1 MEHGQQT
8 GESIG
13 AMLSGIASALREVS
27 EKLDAV
33 AARIDG
39 AQAIQAV
46 GSEPTVEGRLA
57 KLEAWA
63 FRAAQDISGLDTR
76 VERLESGDG
85 PAPEDRQ
92 PTAERPAAPLPRA
105 AGRANAHRQERVG
118 TEPAAGKSDSGE
130 PAGARNGARPQ
141 STPREPV
148 HAAPESNSAA
158 QTGFTPPREPALEP
172 KVTAAQSFTAP
183 RDSASNFT
191 SPPSREPVQTFTPP
205 TPREPRS
212 PFTSPPSRDPSTGQH
227 ETFTAARAPAPASYS
242 PSENAAY
249 ESIVASTTNA
259 NHSGSANGAA
269 PDAPGTGL
277 TGAHRASEEDRTPV
291 ENTHV
296 DKLQAMLDEL
306 KRTAAAPLGRSDLF
320 ESPGDSASNGYPS
333 ERTEAQR
340 RPADYRLSSPP
351 PVS

>member
-39 AQAIQAV
+39 AQVVA
-46 GSEPTVEGRLA
+46 SEPTVEGRLA
-57 KLEAWA
+57 ELEAWA
-63 FRAAQDISGLDTR
+63 FRAGQDISGLDSR
-76 VERLESGDG
+76 VESLESGEG
-85 PAPEDRQ
+85 PAPEAQQ
-92 PTAERPAAPLPRA
+92 PPRPAVPLPRA
-105 AGRANAHRQERVG
+105 AGRSNAHRQERVG
-118 TEPAAGKSDSGE
+118 AEPSGTSDTREPAAS
-130 PAGARNGARPQ
+130 RNGVRPH

-148 HAAPESNSAA
+148 HAAAESNTAA
-158 QTGFTPPREPALEP
+158 QTGFTPPREPAATTLEP
-172 KVTAAQSFTAP
+172 NVTAGQSFTAP
-183 RDSASNFT
+183 RDPASNFT
-191 SPPSREPVQTFTPP
+191 APPSREPVPTFTTP
-205 TPREPRS
+205 TPREPGS
-212 PFTSPPSRDPSTGQH
+212 PFTSPPRDPGAGQQ
-227 ETFTAARAPAPASYS
+227 ETFTSAREPAPTSYS
-242 PSENAAY
+242 PGENAAY
-249 ESIVASTTNA
+249 ESIVASATST
-259 NHSGSANGAA
+259 NHSSSASGTT

-320 ESPGDSASNGYPS
+320 GSPGDSAPNGYQS

>member
-63 FRAAQDISGLDTR
+63 FRAGQDISGLDSR

-92 PTAERPAAPLPRA
+92 PTAERPAVPLPRA
-105 AGRANAHRQERVG
+105 AGRSNAHRQERVG
-118 TEPAAGKSDSGE
+118 TEPAAGKSDSRE
-130 PAGARNGARPQ
+130 PAGARNGARPR

-172 KVTAAQSFTAP
+172 KVTSGQSFTAP

-191 SPPSREPVQTFTPP
+191 APPSREPVQTFTAP
-205 TPREPRS
+205 TPREPVS
-212 PFTSPPSRDPSTGQH
+212 PFTSPPSRDPSPGH
-227 ETFTAARAPAPASYS
+227 ETFTAAREPAPASYS

-249 ESIVASTTNA
+249 ESIVASATSA
-259 NHSGSANGAA
+259 NHSGSANGAV

-320 ESPGDSASNGYPS
+320 ESPGDSASNGYQS
-333 ERTEAQR
+333 GRTEAQR

>member
-13 AMLSGIASALREVS
+13 AMLSSIASALREVS
-27 EKLDAV
+27 DKLDAV

-39 AQAIQAV
+39 AQTV
-46 GSEPTVEGRLA
+46 VSEPTAEGRLA

-63 FRAAQDISGLDTR
+63 FRAGQDISGLDAR
-76 VERLESGDG
+76 MQRLESGDD
-85 PAPEDRQ
+85 PAPEDR
-92 PTAERPAAPLPRA
+92 TAAAQRPAGSLPRAA
-105 AGRANAHRQERVG
+105 AGRANARKAEHG
-118 TEPAAGKSDSGE
+118 GAEPVARNSDAGEAAVS
-130 PAGARNGARPQ
+130 RNGARPQ

-148 HAAPESNSAA
+148 HAAAEPNSAA
-158 QTGFTPPREPALEP
+158 QTGFTPPREPTPTALDP
-172 KVTAAQSFTAP
+172 TPALSFTAP
-183 RDSASNFT
+183 REPASNFT
-191 SPPSREPVQTFTPP
+191 APPSREPAFTTP
-205 TPREPRS
+205 TPREPVAA
-212 PFTSPPSRDPSTGQH
+212 FTPPAPRDPSTGQRETH
-227 ETFTAARAPAPASYS
+227 EPATSTAAYS
-242 PSENAAY
+242 PGENAAY
-249 ESIVASTTNA
+249 ESIVAPTPSTR
-259 NHSGSANGAA
+259 HSGSENGAT
-269 PDAPGTGL
+269 PGTGL
-277 TGAHRASEEDRTPV
+277 TGAHRAGEDDRTAV

-320 ESPGDSASNGYPS
+320 DSTSNGYPS

>member
-39 AQAIQAV
+39 AQV
-46 GSEPTVEGRLA
+46 VVSEPTVEGRLA
-57 KLEAWA
+57 ELEAWA
-63 FRAAQDISGLDTR
+63 FRAGQDISGLDSR
-76 VERLESGDG
+76 VQRLESGDG
-85 PAPEDRQ
+85 PAPEVRQ
-92 PTAERPAAPLPRA
+92 PQRPAVPLPRA
-105 AGRANAHRQERVG
+105 ASRSNAHRQERVG
-118 TEPAAGKSDSGE
+118 AESAGSIEAREPAAS
-130 PAGARNGARPQ
+130 RNGARPQ

-148 HAAPESNSAA
+148 HAAAESDPAA
-158 QTGFTPPREPALEP
+158 RSGFTPPREPT
-172 KVTAAQSFTAP
+172 VTAVEPNVTAGQGFTAP
-183 RDSASNFT
+183 RDPASNFT
-191 SPPSREPVQTFTPP
+191 APPSREPVPTFTTP
-205 TPREPRS
+205 TPREPVS
-212 PFTSPPSRDPSTGQH
+212 PFTSPSRDSGTGQQD
-227 ETFTAARAPAPASYS
+227 TFTAAREPAPASHS
-242 PSENAAY
+242 SSENAAY
-249 ESIVASTTNA
+249 ENIVASATSTSHN
-259 NHSGSANGAA
+259 SSATGTAS
-269 PDAPGTGL
+269 DAPGTGL

-306 KRTAAAPLGRSDLF
+306 KRTAAAPLGRTDLF
-320 ESPGDSASNGYPS
+320 GPPSDSASNGYQS

>member
-13 AMLSGIASALREVS
+13 AMLASVASALREVS

-39 AQAIQAV
+39 AQAV
-46 GSEPTVEGRLA
+46 VSEPSVEGRLA

-63 FRAAQDISGLDTR
+63 FRAGQDISGLDAR
-76 VERLESGDG
+76 VERLESGDD
-85 PAPEDRQ
+85 PAQEDRQ
-92 PTAERPAAPLPRA
+92 TAAQRPLPRA
-105 AGRANAHRQERVG
+105 AAGRSNARRPEHGGAE
-118 TEPAAGKSDSGE
+118 TAARKSDSRE
-130 PAGARNGARPQ
+130 PAGARNGAQPQ

-148 HAAPESNSAA
+148 HAAAEPSAA
-158 QTGFTPPREPALEP
+158 AQFTPQAEAALSALDPNATSGPGFTAPRDPASTFTAPPPREPAFTTPVQREP
-172 KVTAAQSFTAP
+172 VSPFTAP
-183 RDSASNFT
+183 TPRDPGTGRQETFT
-191 SPPSREPVQTFTPP
+191 GSREPAT
-205 TPREPRS
+205 
-212 PFTSPPSRDPSTGQH
+212 
-227 ETFTAARAPAPASYS
+227 SYS
-242 PSENAAY
+242 SGESAAY
-249 ESIVASTTNA
+249 ESIVASTSSTTHGGA
-259 NHSGSANGAA
+259 ENGTPPETASV
-269 PDAPGTGL
+269 GL
-277 TGAHRASEEDRTPV
+277 TGAHRAGDDDRTPV

-320 ESPGDSASNGYPS
+320 GSAPGESTTNGYQS
-333 ERTEAQR
+333 ERTESQR

>member
-39 AQAIQAV
+39 AQTV
-46 GSEPTVEGRLA
+46 VSEPTADGRLA

-63 FRAAQDISGLDTR
+63 FRAAQDISGLDAR
-76 VERLESGDG
+76 VQRLESGDD
-85 PAPEDRQ
+85 PAAEVRQ
-92 PTAERPAAPLPRA
+92 SAAQRPAGSLPRAA
-105 AGRANAHRQERVG
+105 AGRANTRKAEHG
-118 TEPAAGKSDSGE
+118 GAEPAARKNDAGE
-130 PAGARNGARPQ
+130 PAVSRNGARPQ
-141 STPREPV
+141 SAPRGPV
-148 HAAPESNSAA
+148 HAAAESDPVA
-158 QTGFTPPREPALEP
+158 QTGFTPPREPALDP
-172 KVTAAQSFTAP
+172 NVSSGQSFTAP
-183 RDSASNFT
+183 RDAASNFT
-191 SPPSREPVQTFTPP
+191 APPSREPVFTTPAPREPVSPFTPP
-205 TPREPRS
+205 TPR
-212 PFTSPPSRDPSTGQH
+212 DPSTGQQ
-227 ETFTAARAPAPASYS
+227 ETPAAAREPVPSYS

-249 ESIVASTTNA
+249 ETIVASTTSTQ
-259 NHSGSANGAA
+259 HSGAANGAA
-269 PDAPGTGL
+269 PGPGL
-277 TGAHRASEEDRTPV
+277 TGAHRAGDNDRTAV
-291 ENTHV
+291 DNTHV

-320 ESPGDSASNGYPS
+320 GPTPGDSTPNGYQS